1 VAGADVTK
9 LAEAIGHDER
19 IGKQFL
25 RAGLGFGGG
34 CLPKDIRAFMAR
46 AGELGVGE
54 SVAFLR
60 EVDEVNLRRRQRTV
74 DIARELAGGN
84 VLGVR
89 IACLG
94 AAFKPDS
101 DDVRDSPALH
111 VASALQVEGADV
123 HVYDPKAMANARRQ
137 FPTLTLAESAAD
149 AVAGADVVLLL
160 TEWKEFREL
169 DPVALR
175 SAVAQPRII
184 DARNVLDP
192 AAWRDAGWTYR
203 GLGRP

>member
-1 VAGADVTK
+1 M

-19 IGKQFL
+19 IGSKFL
-25 RAGLGFGGG
+25 PAGLGYGGG

-46 AGELGVGE
+46 AGELGLGE
-54 SVAFLR
+54 SLTFLR
-60 EVDEVNLRRRQRTV
+60 EVDEVNLRRRTRAV
-74 DIARELAGGN
+74 DIARELAGGY
-84 VLGVR
+84 VQGVR

-123 HVYDPKAMANARRQ
+123 VVHDPKAMPNARRQ
-137 FPTLTLAESAAD
+137 FPTLTMAD
-149 AVAGADVVLLL
+149 SAVAAVTDAHVVLLL
-160 TEWKEFREL
+160 TEWKDYREL
-169 DPVALR
+169 DPTELGELVGAR
-175 SAVAQPRII
+175 SIL

-192 AAWRDAGWTYR
+192 VAWRAAGWDFR
-203 GLGRP
+203 SLGRP